1 MGSDAIFANKFL
13 KIVLALK
20 DLLLVLA
27 GQDESFAAGF
37 ALAAVLLVEV
47 LDVLFLDDLDGVVS
61 ESQRGDALG
70 VDALLVLLLLVFGL

>member
-1 MGSDAIFANKFL
+1 M
-13 KIVLALK
+13 VLALK
-20 DLLLVLA
+20 DLLFVLA

-37 ALAAVLLVEV
+37 ALAAVLFVEV
-47 LDVLFLDDLDGVVS
+47 LDVLFLDDLDGVVP